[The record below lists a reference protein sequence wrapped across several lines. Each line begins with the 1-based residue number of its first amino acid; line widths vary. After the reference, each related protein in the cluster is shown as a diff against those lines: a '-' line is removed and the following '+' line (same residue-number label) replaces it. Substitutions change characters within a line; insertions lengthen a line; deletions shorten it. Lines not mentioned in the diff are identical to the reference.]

1 MDVTLLNRLQI
12 YPRNQETSA
21 LFFRFIGVPMVFAPV
36 VPAVRGF
43 FLMVAK
49 DRRLEGGHHEST
61 LLDPC

>member
-1 MDVTLLNRLQI
+1 
-12 YPRNQETSA
+12 
-21 LFFRFIGVPMVFAPV
+21 MVFAPV
-36 VPAVRGF
+36 VPAVGGF

>member
-1 MDVTLLNRLQI
+1 
-12 YPRNQETSA
+12 
-21 LFFRFIGVPMVFAPV
+21 MVFAPV

-61 LLDPC
+61 LLDPCWLPSLPVPTATVSGKRVRKVA